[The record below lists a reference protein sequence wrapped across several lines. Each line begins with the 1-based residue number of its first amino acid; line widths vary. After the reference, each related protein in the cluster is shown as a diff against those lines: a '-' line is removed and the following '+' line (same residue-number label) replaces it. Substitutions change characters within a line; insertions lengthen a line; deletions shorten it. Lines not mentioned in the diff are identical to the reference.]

1 MSKIVDTIK
10 GIESEYIGSVSME
23 VIEEAQR
30 ELNFQFPE
38 EYKEILKNFGVISIG
53 SHEIFGLGV
62 ENYLNVIVATKS
74 ERNRYPN
81 LLEKYIVI
89 ENFSMEGILIL
100 LNNDGEVYEFYN
112 GKIKLITESLVQYLT
127 EEIISKL

>member
-38 EYKEILKNFGVISIG
+38 EYKELLKNFGVISIG

-62 ENYLNVIVATKS
+62 DNYLNVIVATKS

-112 GKIKLITESLVQYLT
+112 GKTKLITESLVQYLT